1 MKSHLLTSIAAAAAL
16 LAVGLTDTARASEI
30 GRAASLSSVTSPLT
44 LDYNFSQGTRQNVW
58 TSFVLTTVGDG
69 GSELIMKEGD
79 PNGAGGGWSTYPPR
93 IHTST
98 SGMWGLGGYTYAT
111 PHGVQAIPSVVVP
124 VAGDVVYL
132 KVHLDVPWPA
142 FYEKKTLSLWINP
155 ADTSSEAALGTPAVT
170 FEHIPWV
177 VGRQGY
183 VNLSVAGGAVLSDVV
198 VGGDL
203 ADVSST
209 PAALVADAGVDKS
222 VFSSSP
228 SVMIGGTPAASG
240 GTPGTSPPYTYSWSP
255 TEGLDDPT
263 LANPIA
269 SPTST
274 TTYTLTVT
282 DSASAQ
288 ATDEV
293 LVTYTVPP
301 LVADAGV
308 DKSVFSS
315 SPSVMIGGTPAAS
328 GGSPGISPPYT
339 YSWSPSEGLDDP
351 TLANPTASP
360 TSTTTYTLTVK
371 DSLNVEASDSMTVTF
386 ILPPSNDNFAD
397 AITLPGNSGTQTGTN
412 NMDATSQVDEPAFKA
427 GYEAPNL
434 QKTVWFKWTCAE
446 TGTFNLSTAG
456 STNTAGAAWD
466 ASVYIYDGDTLAT
479 LNQLAFSDNVSAETV
494 ALPVTAGTTYHIRLS
509 WGGGPSGNA
518 AAEMNATNLLLS
530 WSLALPVANRPD
542 VISIDVVSEGS
553 TAVSGDVA
561 GSPVTGQSGL
571 WNRLVGNSMPVTLS
585 ELKNGAGDPVSNVG
599 FTAAYTG
606 GSFQQFQ
613 PNSDITGGPATG
625 VVLAADSPERLDIS
639 GSTAALTF
647 AFTNLLP
654 GDTYALVIYNTGY
667 SAGVLTINGGTP
679 HTNVPTVLTTYEV
692 ADGDGKITGVATF
705 NGATHSGYFA
715 LSGFQLYALG
725 SVPSGYDS
733 WAADHAGNQTPDLD
747 YDHDGVPNGVEYFMG
762 SPDGFTKNPGLLSGK
777 VTWPHVNPVA
787 AFAVQVS
794 ANLSDWSPA
803 DPLDIDTTTDPGL
816 VSYTLPKGATKKFCR
831 LVVTP

>member
-1 MKSHLLTSIAAAAAL
+1 MNHTYFIGLIAGAILASTASTLAAPTVYSIDIGHGTPRSGQQDGAYAQMGSWNRVSLNGGGGSNTITVNNLVDGTGTATSTAFIFNDNGASYAYFWSADGATMSMDLGQHLATTGNMNWKFTGLAAN
-16 LAVGLTDTARASEI
+16 TT
-30 GRAASLSSVTSPLT
+30 
-44 LDYNFSQGTRQNVW
+44 YNVW
-58 TSFVLTTVGDG
+58 GTSAAHGGSGGLFAGPAIGTPGQPNGTKYPWGSAFTMTTDGDG
-69 GSELIMKEGD
+69 SLWGSWGNTADFSYAAFDAMQIQEVSNDLAAHA
-79 PNGAGGGWSTYPPR
+79 GADQALSPSSPTAV
-93 IHTST
+93 
-98 SGMWGLGGYTYAT
+98 LGG
-111 PHGVQAIPSVVVP
+111 
-124 VAGDVVYL
+124 D
-132 KVHLDVPWPA
+132 
-142 FYEKKTLSLWINP
+142 
-155 ADTSSEAALGTPAVT
+155 
-170 FEHIPWV
+170 
-177 VGRQGY
+177 
-183 VNLSVAGGAVLSDVV
+183 
-198 VGGDL
+198 
-203 ADVSST
+203 
-209 PAALVADAGVDKS
+209 
-222 VFSSSP
+222 
-228 SVMIGGTPAASG
+228 PAASG
-240 GTPGTSPPYTYSWSP
+240 GTPGYTYIWSP
-255 TEGLDDPT
+255 ADGLSDAT
-263 LANPIA
+263 VANPTVTTTA
-269 SPTST
+269 AT

-282 DSASAQ
+282 DSGSEL

-293 LVTYTVPP
+293 VVTYTVPP

-315 SPSVMIGGTPAAS
+315 FPSVMIGGTPAAS
-328 GGSPGISPPYT
+328 GGTPGLTPPYT
-339 YSWSPSEGLDDP
+339 YSWSPLEGLDDP

-371 DSLNVEASDSMTVTF
+371 DSVDVEATDSMTVTY

-412 NMDATSQVDEPAFKA
+412 NVDATSQVDEPAFKA
-427 GYEAPNL
+427 GYENPNL

-446 TGTFNLSTAG
+446 SGTFNLSTAG

-466 ASVYIYDGDTLAT
+466 AVVYIYDGDSLAT
-479 LNQLAFSDNVSAETV
+479 LNQLAFSDNDYAETV
-494 ALPVTAGTTYHIRLS
+494 AQPVSAGVTYHIRLS
-509 WGGGPSGNA
+509 WGGGPSGNP

-530 WSLALPVANRPD
+530 WSLAPPIMNRPD

-571 WNRLVGNSMPVTLS
+571 WNRLVGNNMPVVLS
-585 ELKNGAGDPVSNVG
+585 DLKNGAGDTVSNIG

-647 AFTNLLP
+647 AFTNLPP
-654 GDTYALVIYNTGY
+654 GDTYALVIYNTAY

-692 ADGDGKITGVATF
+692 ADGEGKITGVATF

-725 SVPSGYDS
+725 STPSGYDS

-747 YDHDGVPNGVEYFMG
+747 YDHDGVSNGVEYFMG
-762 SPDGFTKNPGLLSGK
+762 APDGFTNNPGLLNGR
-777 VTWPHVNPVA
+777 VTWPHLNPVA

-794 ANLSDWSPA
+794 ANLSEWSPA
-803 DPLDIDTTTDPGL
+803 DPLDVDTTSDPGL
-816 VSYTLPKGATKKFCR
+816 VIYTLPKGASKKFCR